1 MPITFRH
8 DAAGIP
14 LGKGDDAR
22 SKYGMAM
29 VGQQQKYDAEMRQG
43 QQDAMYG
50 MQKLGA
56 MRDMQSAREPS
67 LGEESA
73 MMDNE
78 IRSGAYDPDTV
89 RALRDNERAIKLILR
104 DRSLNATQQS
114 MAIGNIRSQM
124 RMMRSTGRV
133 QPVMQQMGPAALQ
146 TKPPMTEAEY
156 FSDENNYAKAYA
168 AAQARL
174 EAAGPDTPAT
184 PENIQAQMHND
195 YLARQKFVEGL
206 RQPQGQGQPAA
217 QPPAAQPQSGSQSV
231 GSADIGGGNVFGVN
245 PVLASPIP
253 GGGQPQENQ
262 GGGFSRMPSN
272 PSQTP
277 VEAVRSSAS
286 PGQVQSPAAANGGQV
301 PFTGVRPAPNGSI
314 YGDQGQFLG
323 NIDLYD
329 QAGAGYIRQQASA
342 QPQQVSPPQQAPA
355 IYPTQAIAGM
365 QSQGQPA
372 PSQSG
377 GAVRR
382 WTSADGKFSTD
393 GELVGVSNQAGG
405 EPTVSIRKTDGNV
418 VNVPMSKLS
427 EQDRS
432 FSYTG
437 GNRDTAFDLQNRGRT
452 AGTNF
457 MDPENPVY
465 KEMMTPQQNQ
475 APDKGKFMGR
485 YGLGGVDYGIN
496 PATGNRVTASVRPGG
511 TMVEYDEPVGPPG
524 TAMRG
529 RRGSV
534 SYTGGK
540 KPIVSQRS
548 PGETTPAEQAKYD
561 ALPASPSSSASVT
574 AAAPPRINKDDPEI
588 NEALAIARNP
598 DSVTADQ
605 RKKAA
610 IILNNAGITADQIKA
625 EIGSQG
631 MSKPRQES
639 SAKAPSGQ
647 PDYGTLLD
655 AHETVRV
662 AARGVGKDRRTSK
675 QVDDAKA
682 ALKASGWTDKD
693 IQYLYMGWGDRK
705 LDPPVQPQGAWQNR
719 TFKPVVPQGEASPA
733 TSAENSVA
741 QPTSA
746 QQSQS
751 SRAATAPP
759 SKMRTWT
766 SVEGKTFD
774 GVIVEGS
781 LSSSA
786 SDPEGQQMIKVQRK
800 DGEIFNIP
808 VSRLSDEDKAYLDA
822 LYKLGNTGAWLDRN
836 GIGVSS
842 GEAYKYEKP
851 SSSQDGK
858 SAAKQKYKTRGSEK
872 PKEMRMKPE
881 SSSMRSVR
889 RTS

>member
-133 QPVMQQMGPAALQ
+133 QPMMQQMGPAALQ

-217 QPPAAQPQSGSQSV
+217 QPPAAQPQGVTQSV

-253 GGGQPQENQ
+253 GGG
-262 GGGFSRMPSN
+262 
-272 PSQTP
+272 
-277 VEAVRSSAS
+277 
-286 PGQVQSPAAANGGQV
+286 
-301 PFTGVRPAPNGSI
+301 TGVRAAPNGSI

-323 NIDLYD
+323 NTDLYD
-329 QAGAGYIRQQASA
+329 QAGASYIRQQASA

-365 QSQGQPA
+365 QSQGQSA

-393 GELVGVSNQAGG
+393 GEIVGVSNQAGG

-475 APDKGKFMGR
+475 APDEGKFMGR

-511 TMVEYDEPVGPPG
+511 TMVEYDEPVGTPG

-534 SYTGGK
+534 SYTGGR
-540 KPIVSQRS
+540 KPVASQKS
-548 PGETTPAEQAKYD
+548 PGEATPAEQARYE

-574 AAAPPRINKDDPEI
+574 AAAPPRINKDDPKI

-605 RKKAA
+605 QKKAA
-610 IILNNAGITADQIKA
+610 IILRDAGYTAEQIKA
-625 EIGSQG
+625 EIDSQG
-631 MSKPRQES
+631 TSKPRQES
-639 SAKAPSGQ
+639 GAKAPSGQ
-647 PDYGTLLD
+647 PSYGMLQD
-655 AHETVRV
+655 AYKTVRV
-662 AARGVGKDRRTSK
+662 AQGGVGKDRRTSK

-682 ALKASGWTDKD
+682 LLKTSGWTDNEIQDLYLGRSTKKLGPPRATQEEIQGMLQHLQSGNPSDAERSVIED
-693 IQYLYMGWGDRK
+693 ILKSEGVDFAKNPASPSQK
-705 LDPPVQPQGAWQNR
+705 
-719 TFKPVVPQGEASPA
+719 EARPA
-733 TSAENSVA
+733 TSPENPVA
-741 QPTSA
+741 QSSPA

-822 LYKLGNTGAWLDRN
+822 LYKLGNTSAWLDRN
-836 GIGVSS
+836 GIGVSA
-842 GEAYKYEKP
+842 GEAYKYENLSSPQDSKP
-851 SSSQDGK
+851 TS
-858 SAAKQKYKTRGSEK
+858 KQKYKTRGSEK
-872 PKEMRMKPE
+872 PKEMRMKPN
-881 SSSMRSVR
+881 SSSMSSVK